1 MERRQD
7 TLPEIDRVIIAHI
20 YEYMKISNW
29 MKGYD
34 RSCINT
40 IGNNML
46 HTQSM
51 ASSFPY

>member
-1 MERRQD
+1 MEIRHD
-7 TLPEIDRVIIAHI
+7 TLLQFDRVISSHI

-34 RSCINT
+34 KSRVNT

-46 HTQSM
+46 HTQIM

>member
-1 MERRQD
+1 MEIRHD
-7 TLPEIDRVIIAHI
+7 TLLEFDRVIISHI
-20 YEYMKISNW
+20 YEYMKISNC

-34 RSCINT
+34 RSCVKT

-46 HTQSM
+46 HTQIM